1 MMKVKNLFSGM
12 LAVLAVLLLTGCWE
26 KDNPVRTS
34 LDVDTST
41 LTLSVGESAVRM
53 AFSKAEDAAITYTS
67 SKPAVATVDQFGKVT
82 AMSEG
87 SATITIEMAETKK
100 SWYAAK
106 TITYEVVVKNVSAKA
121 VANVDKAT
129 PLTLVAQADGKIT
142 VTFNNGITLANDIH
156 YTINNGAEQTIA
168 KNTTGAYDIEV
179 KKGDVVQFYSLN
191 TSLGGGSTVAGAR
204 GTTRAVDD
212 GAKYINIRPSM
223 KTEIY
228 GNVMSLLKGKDNL
241 EGATALEAKNAFYGL
256 FAGAEK
262 LVNNTERLLVL
273 PATTLTESCYQDM
286 FNGCKGI
293 EKAPELPAPKL
304 EKNCYQEMFYD
315 CAKLN
320 HVKCLATDIKAENCT
335 KDWLGKA
342 GSEATETK
350 VLESVVD
357 MTKNSDD
364 GVPTSWMAQKI
375 VAVTGIKLDK
385 TELAL
390 SVGGVGTLK
399 ATVAPEDA
407 TDKTII
413 WTSSNTSVATV
424 DANGNV
430 TGVAAGTATITAQ
443 AGDKTATCVVTVTAA
458 PVGKTIDLS
467 TLTAAYEA
475 QNGDV
480 LTRTL
485 GANVK
490 ISIADGAT
498 VTLDGVTINGVD
510 NWNYEWAGITCEG
523 DATIIL
529 KGGTTNTVKGFQN
542 KYPGIHPAVGKTL
555 TIKGTG
561 SLTASS
567 NSDGA
572 GIGGGREIACG
583 NIEIQGGTIKA
594 TGGNGAAGIGSA
606 TSGSCGSITISGGT
620 VTAIGGDA
628 AAGIGSGNR
637 AGCGAITISDGTVS
651 ATGGQNAAGIGS
663 GFSAGCGAIT
673 INAGVTRVTAT
684 KGDYATNSI
693 GAGEGPGAT
702 CGTVTIGGNVGAK
715 TASPYVY
722 PTPTLSLTSPTV
734 GQVIGSDGKNYPAAS
749 VPSGVT
755 KVAMIAYVSG
765 SNGLAIALADES
777 GSMNWATA
785 KSTCEAK
792 TPAFTGGTWKLP
804 SLDEWKNMLTYDG
817 VFYMN
822 NNLQTALSTAG
833 GNPLQDFMYYW
844 SSTVYDSY
852 NACDVEFQIVAGNG
866 EANFSNESKAT
877 TSGMLVRAVLAF

>member
-12 LAVLAVLLLTGCWE
+12 LAVLAVLLLTGCGE

-106 TITYEVVVKNVSAKA
+106 TITYEVVVKNVSAQA

-179 KKGDVVQFYSLN
+179 KKGDVVQLYSLN
-191 TSLGGGSTVAGAR
+191 TSLGGSAVAGAR

-241 EGATALEAKNAFYGL
+241 ESATALEAKNAFYGL

-273 PATTLTESCYQDM
+273 PATTLTEGCYQDM

-320 HVKCLATDIKAENCT
+320 HVKCLATDIKAENST

-342 GSEATETK
+342 GTEATETK

-364 GVPTSWMAQKI
+364 GVPTSWMAQKL
-375 VAVTGIKLDK
+375 VDVTGIKLDK

-390 SVGGVGTLK
+390 NISGDDVTLT
-399 ATVAPEDA
+399 ATVEPTDA
-407 TDKTII
+407 TDKTVI
-413 WTSSNTSVATV
+413 WTSDKPAVATV
-424 DANGNV
+424 DA
-430 TGVAAGTATITAQ
+430 TGKVHAVAEGTATITAQ

-458 PVGKTIDLS
+458 PVGNIVNLETV
-467 TLTAAYEA
+467 TAATTIQDDYTVT
-475 QNGDV
+475 G
-480 LTRTL
+480 TL
-485 GANVK
+485 GANVQ
-490 ISIADGAT
+490 ISIAAGAT
-498 VTLDGVTINGVD
+498 VTLDNVSINAEGT
-510 NWNYEWAGITCEG
+510 WNSGNWAGITCLG
-523 DATIIL
+523 NAIIIL
-529 KGGTTNTVKGFQN
+529 KGTNTVKGFN
-542 KYPGIHPAVGKTL
+542 GEYPGIYVPGDALNPANNKTL

-561 SLTASS
+561 SLEASS
-567 NSDGA
+567 NGVGA
-572 GIGGGREIACG
+572 GIGGGWQIACG
-583 NIEIQGGTIKA
+583 NIEIQ
-594 TGGNGAAGIGSA
+594 S
-606 TSGSCGSITISGGT
+606 GT
-620 VTAIGGDA
+620 VTATGGMA
-628 AAGIGSGNR
+628 AAGIGSGGGNGDNCGTITISGGKVTAQGGVKGGAGIGSGGDGSCGNIKIEGGNVTANGGMFAAGIGSGNM
-637 AGCGAITISDGTVS
+637 AGCGAITITKS
-651 ATGGQNAAGIGS
+651 
-663 GFSAGCGAIT
+663 
-673 INAGVTRVTAT
+673 VTQVTAT
-684 KGDYATNSI
+684 KGDAAPYSI
-693 GAGEGPGAT
+693 GAGDNGT
-702 CGTVTIGGNVGAK
+702 CGTVTIGGNEGAK
-715 TASPYVY
+715 TASPYTY
-722 PTPTLSLTSPTV
+722 PSSGGL
-734 GQVIGSDGKNYPAAS
+734 IGG
-749 VPSGVT
+749 
-755 KVAMIAYVSG
+755 
-765 SNGLAIALADES
+765 
-777 GSMNWATA
+777 
-785 KSTCEAK
+785 
-792 TPAFTGGTWKLP
+792 
-804 SLDEWKNMLTYDG
+804 
-817 VFYMN
+817 
-822 NNLQTALSTAG
+822 
-833 GNPLQDFMYYW
+833 
-844 SSTVYDSY
+844 
-852 NACDVEFQIVAGNG
+852 
-866 EANFSNESKAT
+866 
-877 TSGMLVRAVLAF
+877 